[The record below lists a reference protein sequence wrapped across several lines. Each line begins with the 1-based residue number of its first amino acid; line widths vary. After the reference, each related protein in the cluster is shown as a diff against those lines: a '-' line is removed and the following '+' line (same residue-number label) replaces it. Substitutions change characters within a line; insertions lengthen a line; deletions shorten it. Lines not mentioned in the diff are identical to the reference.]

1 LVDDLAKAW
10 DSRQLV
16 GGLAHAVVDDPQEF
30 VVYRIAAVFIFVTVA
45 LGLVVPSANAAPAVK
60 LDTTLGKLWTTVLQT
75 PSDRN
80 SFGTGGPAFACWDL
94 GGTVA
99 PFTPAPAGV
108 DSCTVKP
115 GTKIYVAAATVECST
130 FEGNGTTEAELR
142 QCARQTDAQVAP
154 SVTLDGKTVT
164 ATEAETG
171 PLKIVLPSGNL
182 FDQPAGAT
190 GLSVAHGWVTLLHP
204 LTPGTHTITID
215 NATQKITTTIL
226 VKPGH

>member
-1 LVDDLAKAW
+1 
-10 DSRQLV
+10 
-16 GGLAHAVVDDPQEF
+16 
-30 VVYRIAAVFIFVTVA
+30 VYRIAAVFIFATVA
-45 LGLVVPSANAAPAVK
+45 LALVAPAANAAPAVK

-80 SFGTGGPAFACWDL
+80 SFGTGGSAFACWDL

-99 PFTPAPAGV
+99 PFAPAGV
-108 DSCTVKP
+108 ESCTVKP
-115 GTKIYVAAATVECST
+115 GTKIYVAASTVECST

-154 SVTLDGKTVT
+154 SVTLDSKTVA

-171 PLKIVLPSGNL
+171 PLKIVLPAGNL
-182 FDQPAGAT
+182 FGQPAGAT
-190 GLSVAHGWVTLLHP
+190 GLSVAHGWVALLHP
-204 LTPGTHTITID
+204 LTPGTHTIIID
-215 NATQKITTTIL
+215 NATQKITTEIL

>member
-1 LVDDLAKAW
+1 
-10 DSRQLV
+10 
-16 GGLAHAVVDDPQEF
+16 
-30 VVYRIAAVFIFVTVA
+30 VYRIASVFLFVTVA
-45 LGLVVPSANAAPAVK
+45 LGLVVPSTNAAPAVK

-80 SFGTGGPAFACWDL
+80 SFGTGGPTFACWDI

-99 PFTPAPAGV
+99 PFAPAGV

-115 GTKIYVAAATVECST
+115 GTKIYVAASTTECST
-130 FEGNGTTEAELR
+130 LEGNGTTEAELR

-154 SVTLDGKTVT
+154 SVTLDGKTVR
-164 ATEAETG
+164 ATEAEAG
-171 PLKIVLPSGNL
+171 PLKVVLPAGNL
-182 FDQPAGAT
+182 FGQPAGAT